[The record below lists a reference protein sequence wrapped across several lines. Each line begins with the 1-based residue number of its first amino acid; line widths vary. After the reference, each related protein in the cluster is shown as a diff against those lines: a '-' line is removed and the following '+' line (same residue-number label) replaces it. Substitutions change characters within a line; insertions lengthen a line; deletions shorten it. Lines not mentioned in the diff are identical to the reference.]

1 MAPARLLLF
10 IAASASAQF
19 VFFGNQHGPA
29 RSLGSPQPPQA
40 AAAPAREGRL
50 LVQEPQAAQPTSSPV
65 VQRFQQRPAINSAV
79 TVNSESRFAPTFFR
93 PLTKLHHPGK
103 NALPESNEPAKFVKI
118 LSDPDLILTEEGGMR
133 RTTEA
138 PHMMEIKKMIAM
150 MEKEREG
157 RLVVEDAMVS
167 LPQFVTPSPAV
178 MTTVV
183 TTTTPAPTTTS
194 PPETTVVVKTMA
206 PLSELE
212 RTAAPVTRPP
222 MTFFDMTTMPPMT
235 TTTTQAPTT
244 TPAPVTTTTT
254 ARVVVTTAKPMMK
267 IVSSVRSSPF
277 TLGTPRVTQLNQSP
291 RMSQFPIV
299 SSSPVAQPA
308 PAAPA
313 SRAPK
318 ALPASPSRSQ
328 VKGNHEFQGKSYL
341 LTWRM
346 GRNNFDWT
354 GGVRFCQSQGM
365 QLVSLDDKEKT
376 EHFLRLLSTD
386 RSPYFWSGGQVSR
399 DSRTL
404 TWPSGKSE
412 PIARGQVG
420 EDLFCIPL
428 FHDDYSSMIHF
439 PSLLQHPWSFT
450 GRTGPQPD
458 GGERCLAVLNN
469 TYRSLRQII
478 NSRLPAKR
486 DYLVD
491 HWAQK
496 VEIFLVLVYVLSS

>member
-1 MAPARLLLF
+1 MGQSNPATMASGRLLLF
-10 IAASASAQF
+10 ITASASAQF

-29 RSLGSPQPPQA
+29 RSLSSPQA

-50 LVQEPQAAQPTSSPV
+50 LVQQQPQAAQPTSSPV

-103 NALPESNEPAKFVKI
+103 NALPESDEPAKFVKI

-178 MTTVV
+178 MTSVV

-222 MTFFDMTTMPPMT
+222 MTFFDMTTMAPMT
-235 TTTTQAPTT
+235 TTTKQAPTT
-244 TPAPVTTTTT
+244 TPAPVTTTT

-299 SSSPVAQPA
+299 SSSPVVQPA
-308 PAAPA
+308 PPAPA

-328 VKGNHEFQGKSYL
+328 VKGNHEFQGKNYL

-412 PIARGQVG
+412 PIARGQ
-420 EDLFCIPL
+420 
-428 FHDDYSSMIHF
+428 
-439 PSLLQHPWSFT
+439 HPWSFT

-469 TYRSLRQII
+469 TYRDGVKFHDVACHHRKPVICEE
-478 NSRLPAKR
+478 
-486 DYLVD
+486 V
-491 HWAQK
+491 
-496 VEIFLVLVYVLSS
+496 

>member
-1 MAPARLLLF
+1 MGQSKQTRMASIRLLLF
-10 IAASASAQF
+10 VAASASAQF
-19 VFFGNQHGPA
+19 VFFGNQHGPPRA
-29 RSLGSPQPPQA
+29 LGSQPAP
-40 AAAPAREGRL
+40 APAREARV
-50 LVQEPQAAQPTSSPV
+50 LVQPQPVQPAQVQPIQPV

-103 NALPESNEPAKFVKI
+103 NALPESDEPAKFVKI

-138 PHMMEIKKMIAM
+138 PHMMEIKKMMEM
-150 MEKEREG
+150 MEREREG
-157 RLVVEDAMVS
+157 RILVEDAMVS
-167 LPQFVTPSPAV
+167 LPQFVTPAPTIV
-178 MTTVV
+178 TTRVT

-222 MTFFDMTTMPPMT
+222 MTFFDMTTLLPMT

-244 TPAPVTTTTT
+244 TPAPVTTTT

-308 PAAPA
+308 PPAPA

-318 ALPASPSRSQ
+318 ALPASPSGSQ
-328 VKGNHEFQGKSYL
+328 VKGNHEFQGKNYL

-376 EHFLRLLSTD
+376 EH
-386 RSPYFWSGGQVSR
+386 
-399 DSRTL
+399 
-404 TWPSGKSE
+404 
-412 PIARGQVG
+412 
-420 EDLFCIPL
+420 
-428 FHDDYSSMIHF
+428 
-439 PSLLQHPWSFT
+439 PWSFT

-458 GGERCLAVLNN
+458 GG
-469 TYRSLRQII
+469 
-478 NSRLPAKR
+478 
-486 DYLVD
+486 
-491 HWAQK
+491 
-496 VEIFLVLVYVLSS
+496 

>member
-1 MAPARLLLF
+1 MASARLLLL
-10 IAASASAQF
+10 ITASASAQF

-29 RSLGSPQPPQA
+29 RSLASPQPPQA

-50 LVQEPQAAQPTSSPV
+50 LVQQPQAAQPTSSPV

-103 NALPESNEPAKFVKI
+103 NALPESDEPAKFVKI

-222 MTFFDMTTMPPMT
+222 MTFFDMTTLPPMT
-235 TTTTQAPTT
+235 TTTMQAPTT
-244 TPAPVTTTTT
+244 TPAPVTTTT

-308 PAAPA
+308 PPAPA

-328 VKGNHEFQGKSYL
+328 VKGNHEFQGKNYL

-412 PIARGQVG
+412 PIARGQ
-420 EDLFCIPL
+420 
-428 FHDDYSSMIHF
+428 
-439 PSLLQHPWSFT
+439 HPWSFT
-450 GRTGPQPD
+450 GRMGPQPD

-469 TYRSLRQII
+469 TYRDGVKFHDVACHHRKPVICEE
-478 NSRLPAKR
+478 
-486 DYLVD
+486 V
-491 HWAQK
+491 
-496 VEIFLVLVYVLSS
+496 

>member
-1 MAPARLLLF
+1 MGQSNPATMASGRLLLF
-10 IAASASAQF
+10 ITASASAQF

-29 RSLGSPQPPQA
+29 RSLSSPQA

-50 LVQEPQAAQPTSSPV
+50 LVQQPQAQAQPTSSPV
-65 VQRFQQRPAINSAV
+65 FQRFQQRPAINSAV

-103 NALPESNEPAKFVKI
+103 NALPESDEPAKFVKI

-138 PHMMEIKKMIAM
+138 PHMMEIKKMIAI

-183 TTTTPAPTTTS
+183 TTTTPAPTTTTS

-212 RTAAPVTRPP
+212 RTAAPVTRHP
-222 MTFFDMTTMPPMT
+222 MTFFDMTTLPPMT
-235 TTTTQAPTT
+235 TTTMQAPTT
-244 TPAPVTTTTT
+244 TPAPVTTTT

-299 SSSPVAQPA
+299 SSSPV
-308 PAAPA
+308 
-313 SRAPK
+313 
-318 ALPASPSRSQ
+318 
-328 VKGNHEFQGKSYL
+328 
-341 LTWRM
+341 
-346 GRNNFDWT
+346 
-354 GGVRFCQSQGM
+354 
-365 QLVSLDDKEKT
+365 
-376 EHFLRLLSTD
+376 
-386 RSPYFWSGGQVSR
+386 
-399 DSRTL
+399 
-404 TWPSGKSE
+404 
-412 PIARGQVG
+412 
-420 EDLFCIPL
+420 
-428 FHDDYSSMIHF
+428 
-439 PSLLQHPWSFT
+439 
-450 GRTGPQPD
+450 
-458 GGERCLAVLNN
+458 
-469 TYRSLRQII
+469 
-478 NSRLPAKR
+478 
-486 DYLVD
+486 
-491 HWAQK
+491 
-496 VEIFLVLVYVLSS
+496 